1 MTEGKNINEAALTVS
16 FYGAASWQERGL
28 SKDCLGGSHAPA
40 YIWPRFHGR
49 ARKSLLSQVVEGRG
63 KDGGGDVIKEGG
75 KNGGD
80 HPLAQ
85 RLRSNSQSRQADFQ
99 VQLYYLATVTSG
111 KLINLS
117 EPVFPISGF
126 LMLPPLWGCQEQ
138 SMK

>member
-1 MTEGKNINEAALTVS
+1 MQPLNQKTAV
-16 FYGAASWQERGL
+16 SWQERGL

-63 KDGGGDVIKEGG
+63 KDGEGDVIKEGG

-85 RLRSNSQSRQADFQ
+85 RLRSNSQSRQPDFQ

-111 KLINLS
+111 KLVNLS
-117 EPVFPISGF
+117 EPQFSPSVDS
-126 LMLPPLWGCQEQ
+126 
-138 SMK
+138 